1 MHAYP
6 ACLSRRTGGAKGNRT
21 PDLYN
26 AIVALYQL
34 SYGPGI
40 GSTVA
45 SMRRPH
51 CGARVERFLG
61 CSVGYQLQYA
71 VSNNNPFF
79 PCFVPI
85 SSRSS
90 QGKHT
95 ASDVLVHLCLLSHRR
110 PGKAKITDPK
120 ETSIGPA
127 GNCPVESVSQA
138 ISGSAAG
145 HGAAGSYPFQAAPP
159 GYSYRSS
166 EAGCIA
172 ML

>member
-40 GSTVA
+40 GSTA
-45 SMRRPH
+45 AGTRRLH

-71 VSNNNPFF
+71 VSNITRFFLVPF
-79 PCFVPI
+79 
-85 SSRSS
+85 RSPPGLHR
-90 QGKHT
+90 GKYT
-95 ASDVLVHLCLLSHRR
+95 ASGVPVHLCLLST
-110 PGKAKITDPK
+110 GA
-120 ETSIGPA
+120 PA
-127 GNCPVESVSQA
+127 RQK
-138 ISGSAAG
+138 
-145 HGAAGSYPFQAAPP
+145 
-159 GYSYRSS
+159 
-166 EAGCIA
+166 
-172 ML
+172 